1 MKASCLLVDDEPLA
15 IQLLQKHVQEFGTL
29 QLAGTCT
36 NAVEAMAF
44 LQQYSVDLLFLD
56 IQMPK
61 LTGLEMLKVLKN
73 PPAVII
79 TTAYREYAMEGYD
92 LDIVDYLL
100 KPITFIR
107 FSQAIDKYFRLHKKR
122 ESVAQDPTK
131 EKTVFIKSGAKTYQL
146 AENEILYVESIRD
159 YVKLHKV
166 DGSSLLLKYKI
177 SQLDQDLSDSFL
189 RVHKS
194 FLVNKNKISS
204 YTAAEIEIGA
214 TVIPIGAQYKEQ
226 FRG

>member
-61 LTGLEMLKVLKN
+61 LTGLEMLKALKN

-79 TTAYREYAMEGYD
+79 TTAYREYAIEGYD
-92 LDIVDYLL
+92 LDVVDYLL

-107 FSQAIDKYFRLHKKR
+107 FSQAIDKYFRLHRKR
-122 ESVAQDPTK
+122 ESVAQDSTK
-131 EKTVFIKSGAKTYQL
+131 EKTVLIKSGAKTYQL

-159 YVKLHKV
+159 YIKLHKV

-177 SQLDQDLSDSFL
+177 SQLNQELSDSFI

-204 YTAAEIEIGA
+204 YTATEIEIGA
-214 TVIPIGAQYKEQ
+214 TVIPVGAQYKEQ

>member
-15 IQLLQKHVQEFGTL
+15 IQLLQKHVQEFDTL
-29 QLAGTCT
+29 QLAGSCT
-36 NAVEAMAF
+36 NSVEAMAF
-44 LQQYSVDLLFLD
+44 LQQYSVDLIFLD

-61 LTGLEMLKVLKN
+61 LTGLEMLKALKN

-92 LDIVDYLL
+92 LDVIDYLL

-107 FSQAIDKYFRLHKKR
+107 FSQAIDKYFRLHRKR
-122 ESVAQDPTK
+122 ESVAQDSTK

-177 SQLDQDLSDSFL
+177 SQLTLELSDSFI

-204 YTAAEIEIGA
+204 YTAA
-214 TVIPIGAQYKEQ
+214 
-226 FRG
+226 RN

>member
-15 IQLLQKHVQEFGTL
+15 IQLLRKHVQEFDTL
-29 QLAGTCT
+29 QLVGSCT
-36 NAVEAMAF
+36 NAVEAMTF

-61 LTGLEMLKVLKN
+61 LTGLEMLKALKN

-92 LDIVDYLL
+92 LDVVDYLL

-107 FSQAIDKYFRLHKKR
+107 FSQAIDKYFRLHRKR

-131 EKTVFIKSGAKTYQL
+131 EKTVSIKSGAKTYQL
-146 AENEILYVESIRD
+146 AESEILFVESIRD

-177 SQLDQDLSDSFL
+177 SQLDQDLSDSFI

-214 TVIPIGAQYKEQ
+214 AVIPIGAQYKEQ

>member
-15 IQLLQKHVQEFGTL
+15 IQLLQKHLQEFGTL

-61 LTGLEMLKVLKN
+61 LTGLEMLKALKN

-79 TTAYREYAMEGYD
+79 TTAYREHAIEGYD
-92 LDIVDYLL
+92 LDIIDYLL

-107 FSQAIDKYFRLHKKR
+107 FSQAIDKYFRLHRKR
-122 ESVAQDPTK
+122 ESILQDPTK
-131 EKTVFIKSGAKTYQL
+131 EKKISIKSGAKTYQL
-146 AENEILYVESIRD
+146 AEPDILFIESIRD
-159 YVKLHKV
+159 YVKIHKA
-166 DGSSLLLKYKI
+166 DGSTLLLKYKI
-177 SQLDQDLSDSFL
+177 SQLDQELSDSFI

-194 FLVNKNKISS
+194 FIVNKNKISS

-214 TVIPIGAQYKEQ
+214 AVIPIGAQYKEQ

>member
-15 IQLLQKHVQEFGTL
+15 IQLLQKHVQEFDTL
-29 QLAGTCT
+29 QLAGSCT

-61 LTGLEMLKVLKN
+61 LTGLEMLKALKN
-73 PPAVII
+73 PPALII

-92 LDIVDYLL
+92 LDVVDYLL

-107 FSQAIDKYFRLHKKR
+107 FSQAIDKYFRLHRKR
-122 ESVAQDPTK
+122 ESVALDSTK

-146 AENEILYVESIRD
+146 AESEILFVESIRD

-166 DGSSLLLKYKI
+166 DGTSLLLKYKI
-177 SQLDQDLSDSFL
+177 SQLDQELSKNFV

-194 FLVNKNKISS
+194 FLINKTKISS

-214 TVIPIGAQYKEQ
+214 TIIPIGAQYKEQ

>member
-15 IQLLQKHVQEFGTL
+15 IQLLQKHVQEFDTL
-29 QLAGTCT
+29 QLAGSCT

-61 LTGLEMLKVLKN
+61 LTGLEMLKALKN

-92 LDIVDYLL
+92 LDVIDYLL

-107 FSQAIDKYFRLHKKR
+107 FSQAIDKFFRLHRKR
-122 ESVAQDPTK
+122 ESILQDPTK
-131 EKTVFIKSGAKTYQL
+131 EKTVSIKSGAKTYQL
-146 AENEILYVESIRD
+146 EENEILYVESIRD

-177 SQLDQDLSDSFL
+177 SQLDQELSDSFI

-214 TVIPIGAQYKEQ
+214 TIIPIGAQYKEH

>member
-15 IQLLQKHVQEFGTL
+15 IQLLQKHVLEFDTL

-61 LTGLEMLKVLKN
+61 LTGLEMLKALKN

-79 TTAYREYAMEGYD
+79 TTAYREYAIEGYD
-92 LDIVDYLL
+92 LDVVDYLL

-107 FSQAIDKYFRLHKKR
+107 FSQAIDKYFRLHRKR

-131 EKTVFIKSGAKTYQL
+131 EKTVSIKSGAKTYQL
-146 AENEILYVESIRD
+146 AESEILFVESIRD

-177 SQLDQDLSDSFL
+177 S
-189 RVHKS
+189 
-194 FLVNKNKISS
+194 
-204 YTAAEIEIGA
+204 
-214 TVIPIGAQYKEQ
+214 
-226 FRG
+226 

>member
-15 IQLLQKHVQEFGTL
+15 IQLLQKHVQEFDTL
-29 QLAGTCT
+29 QLAGSCT

-61 LTGLEMLKVLKN
+61 LTGLEMLKALKN

-92 LDIVDYLL
+92 LDVIDYLL

-107 FSQAIDKYFRLHKKR
+107 FSQAIDKFFRLHRKR
-122 ESVAQDPTK
+122 ESILQDPTK
-131 EKTVFIKSGAKTYQL
+131 EKTVSIKSGAKTYQL
-146 AENEILYVESIRD
+146 EENEILYVESIRD

-177 SQLDQDLSDSFL
+177 SQLNQDLSDSFI

-214 TVIPIGAQYKEQ
+214 TIIPIGAQYKEH

>member
-61 LTGLEMLKVLKN
+61 LTGLEMLKALKN

-79 TTAYREYAMEGYD
+79 TTAYREYAMEGFD
-92 LDIVDYLL
+92 LDVIDYLL

-131 EKTVFIKSGAKTYQL
+131 EKSVLIKSGAKTYQL
-146 AENEILYVESIRD
+146 AENEILYIESIRD
-159 YVKLHKV
+159 YVKLHKE
-166 DGSSLLLKYKI
+166 DGTSLLLKYKI
-177 SQLDQDLSDSFL
+177 SQLDQELSKNFV

-194 FLVNKNKISS
+194 FLINKTKIIS

-214 TVIPIGAQYKEQ
+214 TIIPIGAQYKEH

>member
-61 LTGLEMLKVLKN
+61 LTGLEMLKALKN

-92 LDIVDYLL
+92 LDVIDYLL

-107 FSQAIDKYFRLHKKR
+107 FSQAIDKYFRLHRKR
-122 ESVAQDPTK
+122 ESILQDPTK
-131 EKTVFIKSGAKTYQL
+131 EKTVFIKSGTKTYQL
-146 AENEILYVESIRD
+146 AESEILYVESIRD

-166 DGSSLLLKYKI
+166 DGSTLLLKYKI
-177 SQLDQDLSDSFL
+177 SQLDQDLSDSFI

-194 FLVNKNKISS
+194 FLVNQNKISS
-204 YTAAEIEIGA
+204 YTSAEIEIGPA
-214 TVIPIGAQYKEQ
+214 VIPIGAQYKEQ